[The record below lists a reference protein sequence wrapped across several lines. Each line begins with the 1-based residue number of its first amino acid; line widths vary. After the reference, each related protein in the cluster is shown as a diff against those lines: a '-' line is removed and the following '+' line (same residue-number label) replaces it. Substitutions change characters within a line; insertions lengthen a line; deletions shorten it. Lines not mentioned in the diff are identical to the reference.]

1 MLTETTRGKQCG
13 PAALRPALDAPA
25 GCSPRLSWG
34 AALLAF
40 TLLLAGTGCAHKELL
55 APCSDYKAAA
65 FSTGAH
71 PSTIPCDTPLQ
82 MHRPPWVTAAEASTP
97 SAQEG

>member
-1 MLTETTRGKQCG
+1 MLTKITLGKKC
-13 PAALRPALDAPA
+13 
-25 GCSPRLSWG
+25 G

-40 TLLLAGTGCAHKELL
+40 SLLLAGCAHRELT

-65 FSTGAH
+65 FTAGARRI
-71 PSTIPCDTPLQ
+71 TIPCDTPLRMQ
-82 MHRPPWVTAAEASTP
+82 RPPWVTAAEPGTP